1 MGVLVMLTKT
11 ILDSVFKRVDG
22 ETFEIEYWD
31 GEVKVFNSELKSDS
45 AFKLIFSEKLSLNEI
60 RKSPQLKMAEAYME
74 GKINFEGDIKKLI
87 ETAGKNVFELKE
99 EIEKYKVDKILD
111 FQTASSPS
119 EEEKGVRKH
128 YDIGND
134 FFKLWQDDT
143 MTYSCAYFKNEEDE
157 LKKAQLQKID
167 HVLEK
172 LDLQTG
178 ERLLDIGCGWGSL
191 ALRAAENYGVK
202 VMGITLSKEQEIEA
216 KKRAAEAGLADKIAI
231 RRQDYRDLAEED
243 EQFDKIVSVGM
254 FEHVG
259 KENIP
264 LYFEV
269 IDKLLKNR
277 GLSLLHSIT
286 HLKEKP
292 AHPWLQ
298 KYIFPWGYIP
308 SLREIVW
315 ELPEHNFHLLDAED
329 IGYHYSLTAERW
341 LDNYE
346 QVSEEI
352 KEKFDEHF
360 YRMWRTFLLGVVFT
374 FRYASTSVHQVLFS
388 KGKST
393 ELPLTR
399 EYIYQNDLN

>member
-1 MGVLVMLTKT
+1 MLTKT

-128 YDIGND
+128 YDIGNN

>member
-1 MGVLVMLTKT
+1 MEVLIMLTKK
-11 ILDSVFKRVDG
+11 ILDAIFKRVDG
-22 ETFEIEYWD
+22 QKFEIEYWD
-31 GEVKVFNSELKSDS
+31 GETKVFNQQLQSDP
-45 AFKLIFSEKLSLNEI
+45 AFKIIFAEKLSLNEI
-60 RKSPQLKMAEAYME
+60 RKSPQLKMGEAYMD
-74 GKINFEGDIKKLI
+74 GKINFEGSIKKLI
-87 ETAGKNVFELKE
+87 ETAGENVFELKE
-99 EIEKYKVDKILD
+99 EIEKYKIDQVLD
-111 FQTASSPS
+111 FQTSESPA
-119 EEEKGVRKH
+119 EEEKGVREH

-134 FFKLWQDDT
+134 FFKLWQDET
-143 MTYSCAYFKNEEDE
+143 MTYSCAYFKNEDDD
-157 LKKAQLQKID
+157 LKAAQLQKID
-167 HVLEK
+167 HILKK
-172 LDLQTG
+172 LNLKAG

-191 ALRAAENYGVK
+191 ALRAAEKYGVD

-216 KKRAAEAGLADKIAI
+216 KKRVAKAGLVDKIEI
-231 RRQDYRDLAEED
+231 RRQDYRDLAEEN

-264 LYFEV
+264 IYFEV
-269 IDKLLKNR
+269 IDKLLKNK

-286 HLKEKP
+286 HLKEQP

-315 ELPEHNFHLLDAED
+315 ELPENNFHLLDAED

-346 QVSEEI
+346 KVSDQV
-352 KEKFDEHF
+352 KEKFDDHF
-360 YRMWRTFLLGVVFT
+360 YRMWRTFLMGVVFT
-374 FRYASTSVHQVLFS
+374 FRYASTSVHQILFS
-388 KGKST
+388 KGKNT

-399 EYIYQNDLN
+399 EYIYQND